1 VKAVDAERIGRTL
14 LDHLSDA
21 DLRLLATASQE
32 RPEPAQLRRMPAAV
46 PKLVEAAGVYD
57 TIYGPAAIA
66 SGRPV
71 NVSPFLAFAVAVHR
85 AMLDLATMTYV
96 PESSGQWGSRQRL
109 PVFDT
114 PQLRDFLDSMRR
126 RVFLAELLTS
136 FTKVASGRYVVHT
149 RRGLRMRRFS
159 ELDLVRMAGFADAA
173 PDAEKPGIYR
183 RLGDLALF
191 LAGVFPDYVR
201 QHALG
206 PVDATRVL
214 RAAHLARGEHDRL
227 LSAPAIELFEY
238 LGERW
243 YRQAGELA
251 PFRTEQL
258 EIVSDVADRFHQAR
272 RVLNVVAGRFLFP
285 AGNPW
290 FAPPAD
296 G

>member
-1 VKAVDAERIGRTL
+1 MDAEQLGRTY
-14 LDHLSDA
+14 LDHLTDA
-21 DLRLLATASQE
+21 DLRLLATAAGSHTDSAE
-32 RPEPAQLRRMPAAV
+32 LRRAPAAV
-46 PKLVEAAGVYD
+46 PGLVEAAAVYEE
-57 TIYGPAAIA
+57 IYGPAAIA
-66 SGRPV
+66 SGKPV

-85 AMLDLATMTYV
+85 TTLDLASMSYV
-96 PESSGQWGSRQRL
+96 PEPSGFRQRL

-114 PQLRDFLDSMRR
+114 PQLRDFLDSQRR

-136 FTKVASGRYVVHT
+136 FTRVASGRYVVRT

-159 ELDLVRMAGFADAA
+159 ELDLVRMAALVDAA

-183 RLGDLALF
+183 RLGDLSLF

-227 LSAPAIELFEY
+227 LSTPAIELFEY

-243 YRQAGELA
+243 YRHVGELA
-251 PFRTEQL
+251 PFRTEQI
-258 EIVSDVADRFHQAR
+258 EVVSDVADRFHQAR
-272 RVLNVVAGRFLFP
+272 RVLNVIAGRFLFP

-290 FAPPAD
+290 FAPPA
-296 G
+296 GG

>member
-1 VKAVDAERIGRTL
+1 MDAEQMGRMY

-21 DLRLLATASQE
+21 DLRLLAAASREQ
-32 RPEPAQLRRMPAAV
+32 PDPAQLRRMPAAV
-46 PKLVEAAGVYD
+46 PELVETAEVYD
-57 TIYGPAAIA
+57 AIYGPAAIA

-96 PESSGQWGSRQRL
+96 PEPGGQRGSRL

-114 PQLRDFLDSMRR
+114 PQLRDFLGSQRR

-136 FTKVASGRYVVHT
+136 FTKVASGRYVVRT

-159 ELDLVRMAGFADAA
+159 ELDLVRMAGLADAA

-206 PVDATRVL
+206 PVDASRVL
-214 RAAHLARGEHDRL
+214 RAAHLARGEQDRL
-227 LSAPAIELFEY
+227 LSTPAIELFEY

-243 YRQAGELA
+243 YRHVGELA
-251 PFRTEQL
+251 PLRTEQL
-258 EIVSDVADRFHQAR
+258 QVVSDVADRFHQAR
-272 RVLNVVAGRFLFP
+272 RVLNLIAGRFLFP

-290 FAPPAD
+290 FAPPT
-296 G
+296 GG

>member
-1 VKAVDAERIGRTL
+1 MKVVDAERVGRTY

-21 DLRLLATASQE
+21 DLRLLAAASRE
-32 RPEPAQLRRMPAAV
+32 RPDPAQLRRMPAAV
-46 PKLVEAAGVYD
+46 PELVESTDVYD
-57 TIYGPAAIA
+57 AIYGPAAIA

-96 PESSGQWGSRQRL
+96 PESGGQRL

-114 PQLRDFLDSMRR
+114 PQLRDFLDSQRR

-136 FTKVASGRYVVHT
+136 FTKVASGRYAVRT

-159 ELDLVRMAGFADAA
+159 ELDLVRMAALADAA

-206 PVDATRVL
+206 PVDASRVL
-214 RAAHLARGEHDRL
+214 RAAHLARGEQDRL
-227 LSAPAIELFEY
+227 RSAPAIELFEY

-243 YRQAGELA
+243 YRHVGELV
-251 PFRTEQL
+251 PLRTEQL
-258 EIVSDVADRFHQAR
+258 EVVSDVADRFHQAR
-272 RVLNVVAGRFLFP
+272 RVLNVVAGSFLFP

-290 FAPPAD
+290 FSPPAS